1 MHGPYSY
8 YREKLQKD
16 ATGAYLCQTMQVS
29 QNTPLLKRSVLI
41 GFITLVL
48 LGGAVTA
55 ITYWN
60 SKGSSKDASGYRAAP
75 NFALQDAEGKV
86 HKLSDFRGKI
96 VLLHFWASWC
106 PPCLGEIPNWLE
118 MAEQFKGKP
127 VQLFAVSLDESWQAA
142 HKVLPTDRLPA
153 GVVSVIDPKTQVS
166 EQYGSYAFPET
177 YLISP
182 KGEIITK
189 WVGPQDW
196 KNPNFVRMMDE
207 LSKQIESK

>member
-1 MHGPYSY
+1 M
-8 YREKLQKD
+8 
-16 ATGAYLCQTMQVS
+16 T
-29 QNTPLLKRSVLI
+29 KRNALV
-41 GFITLVL
+41 GFITLTL
-48 LGGAVTA
+48 LGGVVFGVTH
-55 ITYWN
+55 WN
-60 SKGSSKDASGYRAAP
+60 SKGSSTDSPVSSKDAAAYRIAP
-75 NFALQDAEGKV
+75 DFALQDAEGKA

-118 MAEQFKGKP
+118 MAEAFKGKP

-142 HKVLPTDRLPA
+142 HKVLPTDHLPP

-207 LSKQIESK
+207 LSQKVDGK